1 MPATMMALKWYH
13 CIRAASRDDNTF
25 IGIFFFLICDSESRA
40 FVLSFFFFGV
50 FFWLGDE
57 SEDRTKTILYNKHV
71 AVFVLLYFY
80 S

>member
-25 IGIFFFLICDSESRA
+25 IGIVVFLICDSESRA
-40 FVLSFFFFGV
+40 FVLSFFFFIV
-50 FFWLGDE
+50 FLLGDE